1 MNKILLLFSV
11 LSYGVTLAQ
20 ENDSIMLRINKI
32 AEVKKMQFIHAFP
45 NNKDTCLLDHKKLD
59 KQYRLTYQKVDMQC
73 MGWPG
78 YDETFLT
85 YNDKGLTL
93 VSNNVDGV
101 EKNNTS
107 FWYTKNEEK
116 PVKTVLFLRETMDS
130 IVTNTR
136 YFRNKTGRL
145 DSFIAVVKNQDGS
158 TIKTTNIARYDVN
171 GNLNQLYVIDQKRK
185 PLQMMSFEFDILL
198 YIHPLA
204 IGIYLIIIGILM
216 ASRLPTFAT
225 KKIAIH
231 KEYISLILVLFGLI
245 IGIIIIEPWLS
256 LTIIGLLY
264 IVSFLFSIKAF
275 RKMSKNYKNASLS

>member
-1 MNKILLLFSV
+1 MNKILLLLFSV
-11 LSYGVTLAQ
+11 LTYGVTLAQ
-20 ENDSIMLRINKI
+20 ENDSIMLRMNNI
-32 AEVKKMQFIHAFP
+32 AEVKKRQFIHAFP

-93 VSNNVDGV
+93 VRNNMDGV

-116 PVKTVLFLRETMDS
+116 PIKTVLFLRETMDS

-158 TIKTTNIARYDVN
+158 TTKTTNIARYDEN

-185 PLQMMSFEFDILL
+185 PVQMMSFEFDKSAKMKTAGFTT
-198 YIHPLA
+198 Y
-204 IGIYLIIIGILM
+204 GEK
-216 ASRLPTFAT
+216 PTFSQTYFSYNQDGQLANT
-225 KKIAIH
+225 INTVNQKQ
-231 KEYISLILVLFGLI
+231 EYFYHENGLI
-245 IGIIIIEPWLS
+245 SNVLSYNPKGVLEIEFMFEY
-256 LTIIGLLY
+256 TTQE
-264 IVSFLFSIKAF
+264 
-275 RKMSKNYKNASLS
+275 